1 MRSRFDD
8 MLDEL
13 NVELIK
19 MGALCE
25 DAISNAIKSVLEDE
39 NLYQNVVELEHEIDQ
54 KEGQIEDMCMR
65 MLLMQQPVATDLREV
80 SSALKMISDME
91 RIGDQAL
98 DIAEMAKFLRKKNS
112 KLNDLEIMAKVT
124 TNMVTESI
132 DSFVKSDLELARNV
146 MAKDDEVD
154 KLFLQIKKEI
164 IDMIGSGVADGEY
177 LTDILMVAKYFERI
191 ADHATNI
198 VEWVV
203 YSITGLHEK
212 CR

>member
-98 DIAEMAKFLRKKNS
+98 DIAEMARFLRKKNS

-146 MAKDDEVD
+146 MTKDDEVD